1 MGRVAPGP
9 QRGRRQMAH
18 RHLNPPPYTARFSG
32 DKLHLDQNK
41 KLAMYG
47 VTQVIAVDGFSRKIV
62 EMITIPVK
70 NPIAIYNALMKPLLE
85 SYGLWQQVKVDH
97 GTEFTLVLTVQ
108 QHLAGLRLWQ
118 DRLPALQSTSRQNHR
133 VERLWP
139 EINQRI
145 NYPVKRVLVEMEGN
159 DEIDMT
165 DDVVKFCVPWTT
177 INVIK
182 SAISKFVAAWNA
194 HRIPGIRG
202 GVPNVLFGRAPQTTC
217 LPTTA
222 IPTTAEVIQLHQNQ
236 GGTLTEEHVYGRDP
250 LEHHKQLQQLRERDF
265 FDRYPNMEEVFQE
278 VLHCN
283 GSLFKHA
290 VKLFISLTTSFHTL
304 VEVDE

>member
-1 MGRVAPGP
+1 
-9 QRGRRQMAH
+9 MAH

-32 DKLHLDQNK
+32 DKLHLDQNE

-47 VTQVIAVDGFSRKIV
+47 VTHVIAVDGFSRKIV
-62 EMITIPVK
+62 GMITIPVK

-85 SYGLWQQVKVDH
+85 SYGLWQQVRVDH

-108 QHLAGLRLWQ
+108 QHLGGLRLWQ

-165 DDVVKFCVPWTT
+165 DDVVKFCVSWTT

-182 SAISKFVAAWNA
+182 SAIGKFVAAWNA

-265 FDRYPNMEEVFQE
+265 FDRYPNMEEVFQD
-278 VLHCN
+278 VLHRN
-283 GSLFKHA
+283 GSLFKEA
-290 VKLFISLTTSFHTL
+290 LKLFISLTTSFHTL